1 MLRVVLR
8 RVVLS
13 TALLA
18 CTALPPK
25 QPLAGH
31 LFLSCHPLPLAEGH
45 ALCSASIESSSA
57 LAPPRRN
64 ALRMVLWL
72 SAAVLWL
79 SAAVPPPPPG

>member
-8 RVVLS
+8 KVVLS

-45 ALCSASIESSSA
+45 ALPSASIESSSA
-57 LAPPRRN
+57 LAPPRHTN

-72 SAAVLWL
+72 SAAVL
-79 SAAVPPPPPG
+79 PPPPG